1 MTRYFVFQCTID
13 RVSVHDYSCLSAR
26 YERVSEQNPVS
37 RHTIPR
43 QPLIFVSQSTIDRV
57 SVHDNLLVQ
66 ANSRVS
72 EHDRPRLKPR
82 PSDTAVWLRM
92 NHIAQPS
99 MRGSRILG
107 AKKIIDRTNEAG
119 IESQCHQLLVPARS
133 YQACSSQKNRLT
145 RSVFL
150 CPKSQHSSKVP
161 ASTSPYRSG
170 KFNHLKATTRSG
182 ILATEIFR
190 ARRSRPRENDC
201 MSAIMEACQ

>member
-1 MTRYFVFQCTID
+1 MPRVSVHENPCLSARYARVSEHDAVSRCTIVDSAPGNVSQNTID
-13 RVSVHDYSCLSAR
+13 RVSVHDSLNA
-26 YERVSEQNPVS
+26 
-37 RHTIPR
+37 I
-43 QPLIFVSQSTIDRV
+43 
-57 SVHDNLLVQ
+57 
-66 ANSRVS
+66 ANGRVS

-92 NHIAQPS
+92 NHIAKPS

-150 CPKSQHSSKVP
+150 CPKSYRSSKVP
-161 ASTSPYRSG
+161 ASRGPYRSG

-190 ARRSRPRENDC
+190 ARCSRPREIDC
-201 MSAIMEACQ
+201 MSAIINACQ